1 MAKKQRRKQPR
12 KPVRQ
17 PAQSAAPGQPTGV
30 AQPAATSE
38 RSATDS
44 TRRPRAVA
52 SWEEHAERY
61 GYVNRELKNIGIL
74 AGSFLVVLLMLSA
87 IIG

>member
-1 MAKKQRRKQPR
+1 MAKKQRRKQSR

-17 PAQSAAPGQPTGV
+17 PAQSAAPGQPTG
-30 AQPAATSE
+30 AARPATTPQTPATE
-38 RSATDS
+38 AARKQ
-44 TRRPRAVA
+44 RAVA

-74 AGSFLVVLLMLSA
+74 AGSFLVVLLILSA

>member
-1 MAKKQRRKQPR
+1 MAKKQRRKLSR

-17 PAQSAAPGQPTGV
+17 PAQSAAPNQPTG
-30 AQPAATSE
+30 AARPAATAE
-38 RSATDS
+38 ATAAEQS
-44 TRRPRAVA
+44 RKAGAVT
-52 SWEEHAERY
+52 SWEDHAERY

-74 AGSFLVVLLMLSA
+74 AGSFLVVLLILSA